1 MAGWIQVLGGGKFQ
15 HGAMVLPS
23 VHPEQASIQV
33 VFNGPNPGSEF
44 SKSKKSS
51 PRLLGDMPG
60 RIFDL
65 PRLLG
70 DMPGR
75 IFDLPRL
82 LGQKVT

>member
-1 MAGWIQVLGGGKFQ
+1 
-15 HGAMVLPS
+15 
-23 VHPEQASIQV
+23 
-33 VFNGPNPGSEF
+33 
-44 SKSKKSS
+44 
-51 PRLLGDMPG
+51 MPG